1 METSGLARLSEV
13 AIGEEA
19 GGFAG
24 GVTIALLSGL
34 SMVRLCGQQGY
45 TLDGKERIPP
55 CPSS

>member
-24 GVTIALLSGL
+24 GVAIALLSGL
-34 SMVRLCGQQGY
+34 SMVRLCGQQVVY
-45 TLDGKERIPP
+45 VRW
-55 CPSS
+55 